1 MPEDRAPEASDL
13 YTERLIRSVAHNIGN
28 LVNVMSGRLS
38 LLELQEGIG
47 PDALQVIGLMRE
59 RLRRTQGE
67 LRQAVRFVSETT
79 KPVPRPDG
87 GSTRVM
93 SYLEG
98 ALPAIS
104 GEIRGWTDLQ
114 GNVRAES
121 CVSSYPLTLPLIAL
135 HGGLEKLSRGLD
147 APSWWLALMPEG
159 LALGIDASDAVF
171 PADRRSLLE
180 PWFDSKLVRGAQSS
194 RRDGWKWRWPSVG
207 SRTVA
212 HKFPL
217 PQSSRKVA
225 VSHRCARCGSRC
237 QCD

>member
-38 LLELQEGIG
+38 LLELQDGVG

-79 KPVPRPDG
+79 KPVPRADG
-87 GSTRVM
+87 GSSRVM
-93 SYLEG
+93 SYLEA
-98 ALPAIS
+98 ALPALS

-121 CVSSYPLTLPLIAL
+121 CVSSYPLTLPFMAL
-135 HGGLEKLSRGLD
+135 HGGLEKLSRGLEV
-147 APSWWLALMPEG
+147 PSWWLALLPEG

-180 PWFDSKLVRGAQSS
+180 PWFDSKLIQGGPEQQKGRLEVAVALGWLEDGGAQISTTTVVEEG
-194 RRDGWKWRWPSVG
+194 RSV
-207 SRTVA
+207 SQVR
-212 HKFPL
+212 
-217 PQSSRKVA
+217 A
-225 VSHRCARCGSRC
+225 VWQPTAV
-237 QCD
+237 